1 MRELIVE
8 EIDKP
13 DALEIM
19 RPEWQA
25 LLDAVGAP
33 PFLSWEWLSA
43 WQEVF
48 GRDRSLRLLRA
59 LDDGRLVGLLPLGVE
74 SYRPPGLPL
83 RMRRLSFLGEEVGGA
98 DYLDA
103 LALPGYELDV
113 ANAFLAHLE
122 KDDSFDL
129 LELDGLP
136 ADSASLPLLTRYFA
150 DNLRFRLQ
158 VLPRDLCP
166 QIRIDDWEDVLRQS
180 QRVSYFNRSAKRLRK
195 LPGYEFRVITQAEQ
209 LSDAFERFLKLHEM
223 AWASRGGSGATGTP
237 EQKAFLREMMRR
249 MTPAGWLRFEEVWIE
264 GECRASLLGLESGER
279 FYFYLNG
286 YDPAWSKYSLGFTV
300 LWLSIESAAHRG
312 IKVYDLLRGSEPYK
326 FFWAN
331 SARATVTAR
340 VLSRSLP
347 AKLFLV
353 REQMAMIGRILL
365 PEWTR
370 SIYQRLQGQ
379 QGPEQAVDDKEGAT
393 AEPAPATD
401 ARTKAPKAPNSA
413 PGNERSYAK

>member
-1 MRELIVE
+1 
-8 EIDKP
+8 
-13 DALEIM
+13 M

-48 GRDRSLRLLRA
+48 GGGRSLRLLRA
-59 LDDGRLVGLLPLGVE
+59 LDDGRLVGLLPL
-74 SYRPPGLPL
+74 SLAQLRPPGLPI

-103 LALPGYELDV
+103 VALPGYELDV
-113 ANAFLAHLE
+113 ANAFLAYLE
-122 KDDSFDL
+122 KDDSFDI
-129 LELDGLP
+129 LEMDGLP
-136 ADSASLPLLTRYFA
+136 TDSASLPLLTRYFA

-158 VLPRDLCP
+158 ILPRDLCP
-166 QIRIDDWEDVLRQS
+166 QVRIDDWEDVLKQS

-195 LPGYEFRVITQAEQ
+195 LPGYDFRVITEAEQ
-209 LSDAFERFLKLHEM
+209 LPDAFERFLKLHEM

-237 EQKAFLREMMRR
+237 EQKAFLREALRR
-249 MTPAGWLRFEEVWIE
+249 MTPTGWLRFEEVWIE
-264 GECRASLLGLESGER
+264 GGCRASLLGFEASER

-286 YDPAWSKYSLGFTV
+286 YDPAWSKYSLGFTI
-300 LWLSIESAAHRG
+300 LWLSIESAARRG
-312 IKVYDLLRGSEPYK
+312 IKVYDLLRGSEAYK

-353 REQMAMIGRILL
+353 REQIAMIGRVLL
-365 PEWTR
+365 PEWIR
-370 SIYQRLQGQ
+370 SVHQRWHGEG
-379 QGPEQAVDDKEGAT
+379 GPEQAVDDKEGA
-393 AEPAPATD
+393 ASEPATATD
-401 ARTKAPKAPNSA
+401 ARTNMSKTPNSA

>member
-25 LLDAVGAP
+25 LLAAASAP

-43 WQEVF
+43 WREVF
-48 GRDRSLRLLRA
+48 GYDRSLRMLRA
-59 LDDGRLVGLLPLGVE
+59 LDDGRLVGLLPLSVE
-74 SYRPPGLPL
+74 NHRPPGLPI
-83 RMRRLSFLGEEVGGA
+83 RMRRLALLGEEVGGA

-113 ANAFLAHLE
+113 ANAFLAYLE
-122 KDDSFDL
+122 KGDSFDL

-136 ADSASLPLLTRYFA
+136 TDSASLPLLTRYFA

-166 QIRIDDWEDVLRQS
+166 QIRLDDWEDVLRQS

-223 AWASRGGSGATGTP
+223 SWVSRGGSRATGTP
-237 EQKAFLREMMRR
+237 EQKAFLRGVMKR
-249 MTPAGWLRFEEVWIE
+249 MATTGWLRFEEVWIE

-286 YDPAWSKYSLGFTV
+286 YDPAWSKYSLGFTI

-347 AKLFLV
+347 AKLFLI
-353 REQMAMIGRILL
+353 REQITMIGRILL

-370 SIYQRLQGQ
+370 SIHQRFHEER
-379 QGPEQAVDDKEGAT
+379 GPEQAVDDKADAT
-393 AEPAPATD
+393 SEPATPTET
-401 ARTKAPKAPNSA
+401 RTNVPQAPNSA
-413 PGNERSYAK
+413 SGNERSYAK

>member
-1 MRELIVE
+1 VRELVVE
-8 EIDKP
+8 EINKA

-25 LLDAVGAP
+25 LLDAAGAP

-48 GRDRSLRLLRA
+48 GHDRSLRLLRA

-74 SYRPPGLPL
+74 DRRAPGLPL
-83 RMRRLSFLGEEVGGA
+83 RLRRLFLLGEGEGGA
-98 DYLDA
+98 DYLEA
-103 LALPGYELDV
+103 LALPGYELEV
-113 ANAFLAHLE
+113 ASAFIAHLE

-136 ADSASLPLLTRYFA
+136 TDSASLPLLTRYFA

-158 VLPRDLCP
+158 ILPRDLCP

-195 LPGYEFRVITQAEQ
+195 LPGYEFRVITDAEQ
-209 LSDAFERFLKLHEM
+209 LSNAFERFLKLHEM
-223 AWASRGGSGATGTP
+223 SWVSRGGSGATGTP
-237 EQKAFLREMMRR
+237 EQKAFLREVMKR
-249 MTPAGWLRFEEVWIE
+249 MASTGWLRFEEVWIE

-279 FYFYLNG
+279 FYFFLNG
-286 YDPAWSKYSLGFTV
+286 YDPAWSKYSLGFTI
-300 LWLSIESAAHRG
+300 LWLSIESAAQRG
-312 IKVYDLLRGSEPYK
+312 IKLYDLLRGSEAYK

-347 AKLFLV
+347 AKLFLA
-353 REQMAMIGRILL
+353 REQIAMLGRILL

-370 SIYQRLQGQ
+370 SIHQRLHGE
-379 QGPEQAVDDKEGAT
+379 GAPEQAAGDKEGVT
-393 AEPAPATD
+393 SEPATVTGE
-401 ARTKAPKAPNSA
+401 RTGASKAPNSA

>member
-43 WQEVF
+43 WREVF
-48 GRDRSLRLLRA
+48 GRDRSLRVLRA
-59 LDDGRLVGLLPLGVE
+59 LDDGRLVGLLPLSAE
-74 SYRPPGLPL
+74 NYRLKGLPL
-83 RMRRLSFLGEEVGGA
+83 RMRRLSLLGEKVGGA

-113 ANAFLAHLE
+113 VNAFLAYLE

-136 ADSASLPLLTRYFA
+136 TDSASLPLLTRYFA

-166 QIRIDDWEDVLRQS
+166 QVRIDDWEDVLRQS

-195 LPGYEFRVITQAEQ
+195 LPGYEFRVVSEAER
-209 LSDAFERFLKLHEM
+209 LSDAFERFLKLHEL
-223 AWASRGGSGATGTP
+223 AWASRGGSGATGTI
-237 EQKAFLREMMRR
+237 EQKAFLRGVVKR
-249 MTPAGWLRFEEVWIE
+249 MAPTGWLRFEEVWIE
-264 GECRASLLGLESGER
+264 GECRASLLGLEFGER

-300 LWLSIESAAHRG
+300 LWLSIESAARRG
-312 IKVYDLLRGSEPYK
+312 IKVYDLLRGSESYK

-331 SARATVTAR
+331 NARATVTAR

-347 AKLFLV
+347 AKLFLA
-353 REQMAMIGRILL
+353 REQMAMIGRLLL

-370 SIYQRLQGQ
+370 SIHQRLQAKR
-379 QGPEQAVDDKEGAT
+379 GPEQAVEDKEGA
-393 AEPAPATD
+393 ASEPAPATG
-401 ARTKAPKAPNSA
+401 ARTKTPQAPNSA